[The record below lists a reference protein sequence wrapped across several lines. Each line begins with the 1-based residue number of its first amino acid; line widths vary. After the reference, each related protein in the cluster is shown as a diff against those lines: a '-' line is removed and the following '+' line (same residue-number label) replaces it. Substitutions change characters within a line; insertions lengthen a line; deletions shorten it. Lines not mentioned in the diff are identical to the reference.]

1 MPPLEALG
9 ELLTNLDWAKLGVKL
24 IGLWAMISSLRSL
37 TNVVEAIYI
46 NRSGGMPWPL
56 AVAVSALSP
65 VATGLTGLY
74 LWRNSGRLASSIF
87 PRVGEAE
94 SSDAEGQERLLPLAL
109 SLTGIWLVSEAIP
122 TLVFNISLSILNL
135 VPTQRSVFGPIYQTP
150 VMSVTAKA
158 NTVAALVRAFIGF
171 GLVVG
176 SERLAKVISGMR
188 GRHSLNE

>member
-1 MPPLEALG
+1 LGKTWGEAYRPLGDDLVFEVG
-9 ELLTNLDWAKLGVKL
+9 HE
-24 IGLWAMISSLRSL
+24 RS
-37 TNVVEAIYI
+37 
-46 NRSGGMPWPL
+46 RSYLYQPIRRHARPL

-65 VATGLTGLY
+65 VATGLTGFY
-74 LWRNSGRLASSIF
+74 LWRNSDRLASSIF
-87 PRVGEAE
+87 PSVREVEGSGAE
-94 SSDAEGQERLLPLAL
+94 DQERLLTLAL

-135 VPTQRSVFGPIYQTP
+135 VPAQRSVFGPIYQTP

-158 NTVAALVRAFIGF
+158 NTIAALVRAFIGF

-188 GRHSLNE
+188 GRHSLK

>member
-1 MPPLEALG
+1 M
-9 ELLTNLDWAKLGVKL
+9 TNLDWAKLGVKL

-74 LWRNSGRLASSIF
+74 LWRNSDRLASSIF

-94 SSDAEGQERLLPLAL
+94 SSGAEGQERLLPLAL

-122 TLVFNISLSILNL
+122 TLVFNISLSILTL

-158 NTVAALVRAFIGF
+158 NTIAALVRAFIGF
-171 GLVVG
+171 GLIVG
-176 SERLAKVISGMR
+176 SERLARVISNMR